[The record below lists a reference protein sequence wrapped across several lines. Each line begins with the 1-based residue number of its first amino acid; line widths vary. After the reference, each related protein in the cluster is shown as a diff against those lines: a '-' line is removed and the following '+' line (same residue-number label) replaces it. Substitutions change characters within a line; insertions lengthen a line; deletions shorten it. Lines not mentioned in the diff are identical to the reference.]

1 MAALPGPRGTGPA
14 VVARWGCRRRVLWLF
29 VTAVSAPT
37 QPRSRSLWSVVR
49 HLGAFGVVGGIGFV
63 IEVGLFQLLYGH
75 LGSGAVMAKA
85 VATVVAMTVAFFG
98 HRHWSFAHRARTGFK
113 REYPMFLAINGLTLL
128 LGLGIVAFARYGL
141 DLTSAW
147 ALQGANLL
155 SIAVGTVA
163 RYLMYRRWVFPATV
177 AA

>member
-1 MAALPGPRGTGPA
+1 M
-14 VVARWGCRRRVLWLF
+14 
-29 VTAVSAPT
+29 TAVFERAP
-37 QPRSRSLWSVVR
+37 RRNRSLWSVVH

-75 LGSGAVMAKA
+75 LGSGPVVAKA
-85 VATVVAMTVAFFG
+85 VATIVAMTVAFVG

-128 LGLGIVAFARYGL
+128 LGLGIMAFARYGL

-147 ALQGANLL
+147 ALQGANLV
-155 SIAVGTVA
+155 SIAVGTVV
-163 RYLMYRRWVFPATV
+163 RYLMYRRWVFPAADAV
-177 AA
+177 G

>member
-1 MAALPGPRGTGPA
+1 M
-14 VVARWGCRRRVLWLF
+14 
-29 VTAVSAPT
+29 TAVFERAP
-37 QPRSRSLWSVVR
+37 RRNRSLWSVVH

-75 LGSGAVMAKA
+75 LGSGPVVAKA
-85 VATVVAMTVAFFG
+85 VATIVAMTVAFVG

-128 LGLGIVAFARYGL
+128 LGLGIMAFARYRL

-147 ALQGANLL
+147 ALQGANLV
-155 SIAVGTVA
+155 SIAVGTVV
-163 RYLMYRRWVFPATV
+163 RYLLYRQWVFPA
-177 AA
+177 ADPAP

>member
-1 MAALPGPRGTGPA
+1 
-14 VVARWGCRRRVLWLF
+14 
-29 VTAVSAPT
+29 VTAVPAPT
-37 QPRSRSLWSVVR
+37 QPRSRSLWSVIR

-85 VATVVAMTVAFFG
+85 VATIVAMTVAFFG

-113 REYPMFLAINGLTLL
+113 REYPMFLVINGLTLL
-128 LGLGIVAFARYGL
+128 MGLGIVAFARYGL

-147 ALQGANLL
+147 ALQGANLV
-155 SIAVGTVA
+155 SIAVGTVV
-163 RYLMYRRWVFPATV
+163 RYLLYRQWVFPA
-177 AA
+177 ADPAP

>member
-1 MAALPGPRGTGPA
+1 MPE
-14 VVARWGCRRRVLWLF
+14 RVPWRL
-29 VTAVSAPT
+29 VTAVTARV
-37 QPRSRSLWSVVR
+37 QRRSRSPWAVVR

-75 LGSGAVMAKA
+75 LGSGAVAAKA

-128 LGLGIVAFARYGL
+128 LGLAIVAFARYGL

-147 ALQGANLL
+147 ALQGANLI
-155 SIAVGTVA
+155 SIAVGTVV
-163 RYLMYRRWVFPATV
+163 RYLMYRQWVFPA
-177 AA
+177 AERSA